1 MNTLCLFKVTVKGFS
16 GSQYKTVYV
25 VSDSMDEAYQ
35 TYRDFLD
42 IQDLEFDDD
51 RELEKIE
58 LVAKFY
64 TKAEGECKKL
74 FISNSVRNLFKK
86 E

>member
-1 MNTLCLFKVTVKGFS
+1 M
-16 GSQYKTVYV
+16 YV
-25 VSDSMDEAYQ
+25 ISDNLDDTYQ

-42 IQDLEFDDD
+42 IKDYGFEHE

-64 TKAEGECKKL
+64 TKAEEESKKL